1 MKNQR
6 YIPLR
11 VLLWFIAIYH
21 LVAGVAAT
29 FFQDAAVG
37 IGSLLFGVKITM
49 DPQTSLLVRYLGAFG
64 IAFGV
69 MAVLAALAPEKHKG
83 FIYGAVIYFVVRAFD
98 RIAFAG
104 LLSEYSVGLM
114 PNWGRIIVILLFAA
128 GLLVFL
134 PRQRTQV
141 DVPAGAAG

>member
-1 MKNQR
+1 MKTSTLA
-6 YIPLR
+6 LR
-11 VLLWFIAIYH
+11 VLLGFIAIYH

-69 MAVLAALAPEKHKG
+69 MAALAALAPEKHKG
-83 FIYGAVIYFVVRAFD
+83 FIYGAVVYFVVRAFD
-98 RIAFAG
+98 RVAFAG
-104 LLSEYSVGLM
+104 LLTDYSVGPM
-114 PNWGRIIVILLFAA
+114 PNWGRILVILLFAA
-128 GLLVFL
+128 GLLVFF
-134 PRQRTQV
+134 PRQK
-141 DVPAGAAG
+141 PASDAPAS

>member
-1 MKNQR
+1 MKTL
-6 YIPLR
+6 IPLR
-11 VLLWFIAIYH
+11 VLLCFIAVYH

-29 FFQDAAVG
+29 FFQDAAPGV
-37 IGSLLFGVKITM
+37 GSLLFGVKITM

-69 MAVLAALAPEKHKG
+69 MASLAALAPERHKG
-83 FIYGAVIYFVVRAFD
+83 FMYGAVVYFMVRAFD
-98 RIAFAG
+98 RVAFAD
-104 LLSEYSVGLM
+104 LLANYTVGPM

-134 PRQRTQV
+134 PRQTSQQ
-141 DVPAGAAG
+141 PAAPPA